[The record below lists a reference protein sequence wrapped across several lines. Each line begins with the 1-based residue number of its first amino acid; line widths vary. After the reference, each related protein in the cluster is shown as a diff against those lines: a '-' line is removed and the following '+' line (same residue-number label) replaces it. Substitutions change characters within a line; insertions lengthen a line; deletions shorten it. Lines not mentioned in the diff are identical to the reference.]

1 MARRK
6 SVLAF
11 FICAEVAMK
20 IPRFL
25 KTKAG
30 WALIIALAGAA
41 GLKLTTEQEQA
52 IITSAP
58 ALATEIDK

>member
-1 MARRK
+1 
-6 SVLAF
+6 
-11 FICAEVAMK
+11 MK

-25 KTKAG
+25 KTRVG

-52 IITSAP
+52 INLIGP
-58 ALATEIDK
+58 ELATEIDASNE

>member
-1 MARRK
+1 
-6 SVLAF
+6 
-11 FICAEVAMK
+11 MK

-25 KTKAG
+25 KTRVG

-52 IITSAP
+52 IQLIGP
-58 ALATEIDK
+58 ELATEIDKAGHE

>member
-1 MARRK
+1 MR
-6 SVLAF
+6 
-11 FICAEVAMK
+11 